1 MLWPL
6 LEARRQSSTERFRL
20 LADKAYS
27 HNSTREKLRAM
38 RIPHT
43 VPERSDQISWRK
55 ARGSAGGRRPAFDA
69 DLYRQRN
76 TVERGYSRLKHWR
89 GIATRYDKLALTFL
103 GGVTLATIITYHRV
117 RELPDTT

>member
-1 MLWPL
+1 MLWRL
-6 LEARRQSSTERFRL
+6 LEARQLFSPEPFRL

-27 HNSTREKLRAM
+27 HNSTRAMLRSL

-43 VPERSDQISWRK
+43 IPERRDQIRWRK
-55 ARGSAGGRRPAFDA
+55 AEGSAGGRPPGFDTEI
-69 DLYRQRN
+69 YRHRN

-89 GIATRYDKLALTFL
+89 GIATRYDKYALTLL
-103 GGVTLATIITYHRV
+103 GGGVLATIITYHRV